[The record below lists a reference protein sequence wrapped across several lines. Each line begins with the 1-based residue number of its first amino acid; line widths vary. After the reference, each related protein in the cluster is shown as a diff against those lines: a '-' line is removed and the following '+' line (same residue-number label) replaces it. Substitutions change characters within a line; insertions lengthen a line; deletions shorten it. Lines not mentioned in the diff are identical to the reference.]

1 MTQDI
6 LIDDEADLRIEN
18 GDFVLGESDQQHVVL
33 LINTF
38 AGHWKQFPTCGVG
51 IIQYLASSNQGAALR
66 RSINVQLTADGYRD
80 ITVDLREN
88 PSGFFDYDVSA
99 NRP

>member
-1 MTQDI
+1 MVQDI
-6 LIDDEADLRIEN
+6 LIDDDADLRIEN
-18 GDFVLGESDQQHVVL
+18 GDFVVGDSDQQHVVL

-51 IIQYLASSNQGAALR
+51 IIQYMASAGQGSVLK

-88 PSGFFDYDVSA
+88 PSGLFEYDVSA
-99 NRP
+99 TRP